1 MKEVTC
7 SYCGK
12 EYLRSPNR
20 IHEAIKFGWKQYCSH
35 RCQYKAKIKQKE
47 FICANPSCRKLIK
60 RRPKDT
66 YSLNNVFCSYSC
78 SAKMNNKNKIK
89 WKTCI
94 TCGNKYYGSNK
105 KFCSKGCTTLT
116 PPKPTIKITSEQVT
130 KELKDFYKTNGRVPL
145 KREYKH
151 MKAAR
156 NRFGTWNKAIIAA
169 GFKPNPIRFANKYVA
184 NDGHKCDSM
193 AEKIIDDWLYE
204 KNIKHE
210 TKIPYNYHRM
220 TADFKIGDTYI
231 EFFGLQ
237 GELESYDK
245 LIKEKERLWKKKNLD
260 VIRIYPGD
268 LFPKNKLEQI
278 FATLGS

>member
-1 MKEVTC
+1 
-7 SYCGK
+7 
-12 EYLRSPNR
+12 
-20 IHEAIKFGWKQYCSH
+20 
-35 RCQYKAKIKQKE
+35 
-47 FICANPSCRKLIK
+47 
-60 RRPKDT
+60 
-66 YSLNNVFCSYSC
+66 
-78 SAKMNNKNKIK
+78 
-89 WKTCI
+89 
-94 TCGNKYYGSNK
+94 
-105 KFCSKGCTTLT
+105 
-116 PPKPTIKITSEQVT
+116 
-130 KELKDFYKTNGRVPL
+130 
-145 KREYKH
+145 

-210 TKIPYNYHRM
+210 TKILYNYHRM